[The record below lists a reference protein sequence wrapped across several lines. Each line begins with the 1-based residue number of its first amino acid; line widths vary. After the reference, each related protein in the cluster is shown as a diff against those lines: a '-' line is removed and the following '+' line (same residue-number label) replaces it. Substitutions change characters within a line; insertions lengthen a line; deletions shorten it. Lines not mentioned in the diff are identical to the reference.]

1 MTGREAPKRCENFE
15 QVNGGGDWASQTL
28 GKPMIFFD
36 YEPVQQHAPI
46 PVERGRD
53 GDFRSVI
60 GVLSATIGTA
70 LMASIVAH

>member
-1 MTGREAPKRCENFE
+1 MTGREAPKRYEISE
-15 QVNGGGDWASQTL
+15 QINGGGDGASHAL
-28 GKPMIFFD
+28 GKPRIFDHRPF
-36 YEPVQQHAPI
+36 QQHAPI